1 MLAALA
7 AVQTF
12 VTCLGGH
19 WNLGKA
25 NVAGFGTDTVYTGSV
40 LAPLTL

>member
-1 MLAALA
+1 MLGALA

-12 VTCLGGH
+12 VTCLRGC
-19 WNLGKA
+19 WNPRKA
-25 NVAGFGTDTVYTGSV
+25 NMAGFGTDTIYTGSV

>member
-12 VTCLGGH
+12 VTCLGGG
-19 WNLGKA
+19 WNPRKA
-25 NVAGFGTDTVYTGSV
+25 NMAGFGTDTVYAGSV